1 MSNSPTVTVQY
12 AIVHITDRHAAAPL
26 CSEIDLDLGA
36 SGVLRDYFTDQVQHA
51 LDDESTG
58 GAKFATTEPHD
69 AMNACNRILASQA
82 SFVSASQELARLLH
96 AAMKTHARIAPGSLA
111 VCLYTEGENDGRH
124 LALIKLDPGN
134 ALVMKVGTRDGKKLV
149 TFDVQKNV
157 MPTAREKLHKA
168 ALLPPVGS
176 RSYDLLLLDRQTPQ
190 VAAAWWAETFLNA
203 ILIVDGKVGATGFND
218 ANHNA
223 YLRLIKTGKTAAA
236 DAVKEQGRIEL
247 GNRRLRRS
255 AYLARL
261 PQDARDIVDEEL
273 EKRFAGT
280 KTIPIDVEFASENL
294 TKKTRFRGKYGVVFE
309 VETKNYDK
317 VVREKTTFT
326 DADNT
331 EITRFVLEIPELQQ
345 MK

>member
-1 MSNSPTVTVQY
+1 
-12 AIVHITDRHAAAPL
+12 
-26 CSEIDLDLGA
+26 
-36 SGVLRDYFTDQVQHA
+36 
-51 LDDESTG
+51 
-58 GAKFATTEPHD
+58 
-69 AMNACNRILASQA
+69 
-82 SFVSASQELARLLH
+82 
-96 AAMKTHARIAPGSLA
+96 
-111 VCLYTEGENDGRH
+111 
-124 LALIKLDPGN
+124 
-134 ALVMKVGTRDGKKLV
+134 
-149 TFDVQKNV
+149 
-157 MPTAREKLHKA
+157 
-168 ALLPPVGS
+168 
-176 RSYDLLLLDRQTPQ
+176 LLLDRQTPQ